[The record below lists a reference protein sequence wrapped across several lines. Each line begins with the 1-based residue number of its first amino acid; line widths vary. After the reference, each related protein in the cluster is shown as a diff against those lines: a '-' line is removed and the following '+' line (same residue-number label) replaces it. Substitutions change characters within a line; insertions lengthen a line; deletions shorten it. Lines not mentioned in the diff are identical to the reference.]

1 MNETPFRGPSALPEG
16 LTPRIQE
23 NSAILTPRLAWK
35 KTLAASGGGVVRA
48 RETESSCPGQNHF
61 SPLQSIREPTWSG
74 ACTLYNAPPPTLP
87 DVGGPRVKMSEVHW
101 HWGRTEVRRSV
112 PESEHSWSCLELPP
126 GRREGAPRKTAR
138 RGCVFAGSLGEDRT
152 PAQAPPPRLDSAQLE
167 AGPRRGREARTRAPR
182 GWAEAQRR
190 VSSRHFGAVLS
201 PTPRHLSQLAWQ
213 RSPRSDPVEK
223 ARPKQQHFPL

>member
-126 GRREGAPRKTAR
+126 GRSGGAACSRAPWEKTAPQLR
-138 RGCVFAGSLGEDRT
+138 RLLLGATLPSWRQDPGVGGKPERG
-152 PAQAPPPRLDSAQLE
+152 PHE
-167 AGPRRGREARTRAPR
+167 AGQRLSAESHPATLELSYPQPRATCP
-182 GWAEAQRR
+182 
-190 VSSRHFGAVLS
+190 SSRGSAAPG
-201 PTPRHLSQLAWQ
+201 PTL
-213 RSPRSDPVEK
+213 
-223 ARPKQQHFPL
+223 